1 MTGQAHLHGTA
12 TRRSRN
18 GSRHRTGEVQL
29 LAPVTQLGP
38 DHAGMTDLVQDHLD
52 ALAPTLRSLQDSS
65 AQLASW
71 GVRLAEKLVAGHRLL
86 AAGNGGSAAEA
97 QHLTAELVGRFDGER
112 EAFSAIA
119 LHAETSA
126 ITAISNDYGYEYSFA
141 RQVRGHG
148 RPGDVLVL
156 FSTSGRSPNL
166 VRAVEAAREVGLH
179 TWSLTGP
186 APNPLAAATD
196 ENVAVDGPSAN
207 VQECHL
213 VALHAVCRAF
223 DATVAQLRREQEG
236 AEERTAPNGHRL
248 NGYGPVEEYGLREEE
263 A

>member
-1 MTGQAHLHGTA
+1 MTGQGHLNRTGTH
-12 TRRSRN
+12 RPRN
-18 GSRHRTGEVQL
+18 GVRRHGGEVQL
-29 LAPVTQLGP
+29 LAVAEPCP
-38 DHAGMTDLVQDHLD
+38 EIAEMTGVVQEHIE
-52 ALAPTLRSLQDSS
+52 ALTPTLRSLHDSS
-65 AQLASW
+65 GRLASW
-71 GVRLAEKLVAGHRLL
+71 GVRLAERLVAGQRLL

-126 ITAISNDYGYEYSFA
+126 ITAIANDYGYEQAFA

-166 VRAVEAAREVGLH
+166 LCAVEAARDMGVE

-186 APNPLAAATD
+186 APNPLALASD
-196 ENVAVDGPSAN
+196 ENVAIEGPSAN

-213 VALHAVCRAF
+213 VAVHAVCRAF
-223 DATVAQLRREQEG
+223 DATVARLRQEQATVG
-236 AEERTAPNGHRL
+236 GDDLDA
-248 NGYGPVEEYGLREEE
+248 YVLREEE

>member
-1 MTGQAHLHGTA
+1 MTGQRHLNGSGM
-12 TRRSRN
+12 RRARN
-18 GSRHRTGEVQL
+18 GARQRAGEIQL
-29 LAPVTQLGP
+29 LAPVALPGP
-38 DHAGMTDLVQDHLD
+38 DPQEMTGLVRDHLD
-52 ALAPTLRSLQDSS
+52 ALGPTLRSLQESS
-65 AQLASW
+65 TQLASW
-71 GVRLAEKLVAGHRLL
+71 GVRLAERLVAGQRLL

-126 ITAISNDYGYEYSFA
+126 MTAIANDYGYEHGFA

-166 VRAVEAAREVGLH
+166 LRAVEAARETGVD

-186 APNPLAAATD
+186 APNPLALASD
-196 ENVAVDGPSAN
+196 ENVAIEGPSAS

-213 VALHAVCRAF
+213 VALHAVCRTF
-223 DATVAQLRREQEG
+223 DATVARLRQEQ
-236 AEERTAPNGHRL
+236 ATVDYDL
-248 NGYGPVEEYGLREEE
+248 DEYVLREEE